1 MNHRF
6 ESALA
11 NVILYGSMAA
21 VLIFFYV
28 PIFTLIAFSFQEGRF
43 LTLPFEGVSLKW
55 YGALFQSG
63 PALTAL

>member
-6 ESALA
+6 ESVLA

-43 LTLPFEGVSLKW
+43 FTLPFAGLSLK
-55 YGALFQSG
+55 
-63 PALTAL
+63 